1 MYGVLNKM
9 IGINLSLKTVWKY
22 VVCFVLLITQAYA
35 AAEES
40 DALYQTIENNR
51 LVGRLWLPDTDKL
64 SPAVLLIGG
73 SGGGYENQDAEW
85 LSLSGFVVLNVRY
98 FGSKNVPENLV
109 NIPIEYFNTAV
120 SWLDNHK
127 LVKKGAIGIFG
138 HSKGTEAAILTSYYN
153 SLVKAV
159 VVRSPSSVV
168 WAGPG
173 WAGFNESSWSWGGE
187 PLDYHSVGLID
198 GAVWLSRILR
208 DKKLIKTRQM
218 FENALDDKN
227 SVNSAM
233 LPIENIKANLLLLSG
248 KDDQQWPSTAMADT
262 LVSILDDSNFDF
274 SYKHIAFDNAGH
286 RPGRL
291 SQTDDTFANGGTVEG
306 NIEAHKRTKA
316 IVKEFFNKNLR

>member
-1 MYGVLNKM
+1 M
-9 IGINLSLKTVWKY
+9 IGINQCLKTAWKY
-22 VVCFVLLITQAYA
+22 LVFFELLIIQAYV

-40 DALYQTIENNR
+40 DVRYQVIENNQ
-51 LVGRLWLPDTDKL
+51 LVGRLWLPNTEKL
-64 SPAVLLIGG
+64 SPAVLLLGG

-98 FGSKNVPENLV
+98 FGARNLPEKLV
-109 NIPIEYFNTAV
+109 NVPIEYFNTAV
-120 SWLDNHK
+120 KWLNNHK

-138 HSKGTEAAILTSYYN
+138 HSKGTEAAILTSRYN

-187 PLDYHSVGLID
+187 PLNYHSVGLID
-198 GAVWLSRILR
+198 GAVWLSRILLNR
-208 DKKLIKTRQM
+208 KLIKTRQM
-218 FENALDDKN
+218 FENSLDDKN

-233 LPIENIKANLLLLSG
+233 LPIEDMNASLLLISG
-248 KDDQQWPSTAMADT
+248 KDDQQWPSTTMANM
-262 LVSILDDSNFDF
+262 LVLSLNASNVDF
-274 SYKHIAFDNAGH
+274 SYRHIAFDNAGH

-291 SQTDDTFANGGTVEG
+291 SKTDDTFANGGTVQG
-306 NIEAHKRTKA
+306 NIEAHERTKA
-316 IVKEFFNKNLR
+316 VVKEFFVENLIRH